1 MLKNEMQKRGKQE
14 AYVEGTDY
22 AEFRFTSGSIFDV
35 IGGHPRG
42 MRRNFGMKMPEH
54 TFSSNHWGML
64 LAC

>member
-1 MLKNEMQKRGKQE
+1 MQKRGKQE

-42 MRRNFGMKMPEH
+42 MRRNFGMLKCLNTPLPVI
-54 TFSSNHWGML
+54 TGVCL
-64 LAC
+64 